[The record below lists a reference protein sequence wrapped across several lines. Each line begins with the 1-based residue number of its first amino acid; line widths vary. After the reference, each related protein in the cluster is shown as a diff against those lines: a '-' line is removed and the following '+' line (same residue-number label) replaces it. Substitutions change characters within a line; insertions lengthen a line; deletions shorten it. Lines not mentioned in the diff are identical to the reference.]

1 MRATVGVLLSSLLL
15 VWSSIS
21 AAALIPPTHSNK
33 PAPPGPRPLH
43 SGYFDID
50 RKPGSSLFYAFWEA
64 ASPTDAESAP
74 ILLWLQG
81 GPGCASTFGAFYEL
95 GPLLVSGDNSSQLQP
110 NNYSWH
116 SSFGLLVIDQPIGEH
131 HAAVLQ
137 PPTGRDVLCLL
148 LQQSQPRAP
157 FAPRPGVTLLPLRAR
172 SCMQAQGT
180 ASMKTPK
187 LTCPGC
193 PP

>member
-1 MRATVGVLLSSLLL
+1 MRATVGVLSSLLL
-15 VWSSIS
+15 VCSSIS
-21 AAALIPPTHSNK
+21 AAAVSSPTHSK

-43 SGYFDID
+43 SGYVDID
-50 RKPGSSLFYAFWEA
+50 RKPGSSMYYAYWEA

-95 GPLLVSGDNSSQLQP
+95 GPLLVSGDSSGQLQP

-137 PPTGRDVLCLL
+137 PPTRRGCSTPNL
-148 LQQSQPRAP
+148 AP
-157 FAPRPGVTLLPLRAR
+157 SAPCPGVTAFPLRAR
-172 SCMQAQGT
+172 PCMQAQGT
-180 ASMKTPK
+180 ASIQTPN
-187 LTCPGC
+187 
-193 PP
+193 